1 MCHNIK
7 LSVDLRLFVRISVW
21 PQRRAAGNPRDNGQL
36 LVSSLSSNSPSKCHI
51 LLPHPSPGLAC
62 LAFQSAR
69 TFTQTNGEDLAPGG
83 GRAPEIGKNWSNERR
98 RESKTISEITIS
110 QRTIG
115 GRQIQMIS
123 SPSPALGRNFLT
135 IINKR
140 SPRNQPLQRQTIAL
154 SINLLQHLSFHF
166 SPKLNSRFLILHN

>member
-62 LAFQSAR
+62 FSVCSDFYSDKWRGLGTGRGPGTGNWQELIKWE
-69 TFTQTNGEDLAPGG
+69 TEGIKDNQQNNNFTENHRWASDPDDQF
-83 GRAPEIGKNWSNERR
+83 S
-98 RESKTISEITIS
+98 ISCT
-110 QRTIG
+110 R
-115 GRQIQMIS
+115 
-123 SPSPALGRNFLT
+123 RNFLT

-154 SINLLQHLSFHF
+154 SLNLLQHLSFHF